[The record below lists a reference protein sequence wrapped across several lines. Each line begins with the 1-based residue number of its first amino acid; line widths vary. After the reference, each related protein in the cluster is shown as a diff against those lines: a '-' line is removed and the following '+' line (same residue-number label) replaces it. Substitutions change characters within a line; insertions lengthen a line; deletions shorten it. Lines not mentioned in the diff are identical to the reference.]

1 MRNGKRLLAGFLAT
15 MTVFTSIPIN
25 AMDISVPTTLNVQ
38 TVSDADDIARPDFR
52 GTQITHY
59 NFVVRFYDEAYGT
72 NQSFYITDATKKY
85 VRHAGD
91 PVATNFDLDISE
103 MSELISA
110 YSNGADYT
118 LGTPEVSD
126 YTIYTEDC
134 RNSEAKQ
141 KTITTTKASVDGTT
155 LHLKNVYS
163 HQDYRNTLDDHFE
176 FDGYTQIEIS
186 IPFSLPNGCNL
197 DSDFEGSYDH
207 GYFPNNALLARF
219 PSQFGTSNTFHFAA
233 PRMNLK
239 KSNTTFPVTFVE
251 ADNTLNED
259 LKTETVYLES
269 RYIHNLGNLD
279 GIYDTQTGVEV
290 TGEDADALAEKL
302 NNFDTNPNPSY
313 TRTYTCN
320 SDVSWEIIDFN
331 EKNYVFSNDD
341 AYSKPIVDTYTT
353 VTNVLTKAV
362 GSDPVEIN
370 GKTYYKTFTV
380 DFKLNYIY
388 SAYSYD
394 AAINRSKQYN
404 EFDWSDCFG
413 TQNSYAIS
421 VINSSRKE
429 FVDYYNIYD
438 DDKANAEFIASL
450 KESDPEPAAE
460 KEGYE
465 FSHKSESGGFKKTI
479 DGTYR
484 KKVYRYFVST
494 GEKTFSYKLKYK
506 AVYEDGTPAKGV
518 HLRGEI
524 TGDDGFISGV
534 DTHDV
539 TLNYRYNSSAD
550 SERYEVKSVQYSP
563 DELANFSVSCN
574 DKDYV
579 IRGNFGNIGYY
590 LDKDKNINIAHSFER
605 YSGDSNLSFE
615 AGEDKYTTI
624 AVFKVKKEIIETT
637 ETKDVDIPIK
647 VNYYYQ
653 ENGNESLVTSENTS
667 ISASVKTANGNVIEA
682 PSSYELRNYDITS
695 GLQAVADNAGVD
707 VDALSLVSCTAGD
720 RNGLAPVNNNQT
732 QSVDMLAKTLL
743 TTYNAPTYEEV
754 ITFTNLKDGA
764 WIVNVILKSSNK
776 VNVTVHYKDK
786 QGNTLHADNKYQ
798 FVDGEAKTEYI
809 VEAIK
814 DYVPLGRVNGYIPHV
829 GVVLMNASETGTGTN
844 GAYLHSDG
852 AVNTIGNY
860 ELTVYYEYDPYVRIY
875 NVINYDYENATY
887 VGTANCNPNTSYYLS
902 VGDYNKVDIQIN
914 EYNDSIVVP
923 KLTDDSVSLKGY
935 SLNKGNTNANTL
947 DNNTMIST
955 NTKDMDVYICYVTPV
970 KLKVVDEFYKSDGT
984 TLVSSTVRSEETYD
998 AGHNYS
1004 VSALPY
1010 NQRGSYTTTFDTP
1023 SNKRGTLT
1031 SDTTVTFK
1039 YKSKP
1044 AYVYVF
1050 DYYFDEDGNKIDDIS
1065 GRRVRAT
1072 VDIGDTYS
1080 YAPKTTVGYELWEDC
1095 STDYAIATPKENWSG
1110 TVDKNYT
1117 YIYFCYKAKTTMN
1130 TLTVKDK
1137 YLDASGVEEKTDI
1150 RQVSSFAKN
1159 SKYSVSALDPEDY
1172 EVVGQTKYEGT
1183 LTEDT
1188 VITFVYQKKM
1198 KDFTLTIK
1206 DKYLDENGVEEKTDI
1221 RPTQTIKENESY
1233 NVDALNPEEYDVI
1246 GDKNKSGVA
1255 TSDVVIEFVYQKKA
1269 FTITVKDKYLDADG
1283 KEEKVDTR
1291 LTESKGYGCR
1301 YSYNALN
1308 PDGYAVISQSTY
1320 SGTLTKDTEV
1330 TFTYQKDK
1338 YYTVTVLDEYV
1349 SVDGDVQKTDTRL
1362 TTSKK
1367 MGENYSYNALT
1378 VEGYVVT
1385 SESTY
1390 SGVVNSDVTVKF
1402 VYQEDAARFVTV
1414 KGYITYT
1421 DGTPI
1426 ANKRIEIHS
1435 TPRYAVTN
1443 EFGYYEIKNVEVG
1456 DHKFKIFADDT
1467 DTALVTCDLSVTKP
1481 NEDTVK
1487 VTFKTDD
1494 CEVETDT
1501 SMTDVLKI
1509 DAILPLYKITV
1520 KDEYYDG
1527 TTLEKSV
1534 LRVEKTVKSGDNYSF
1549 EALNPDGY
1557 TVTSA
1562 LKYEGVALSNLTLV
1576 FKYTKKVTPPTPEP
1590 EPTKYNVKVIDTYY
1604 SASMALI
1611 KSEVRLS
1618 DTVVENTPYKYD
1630 ALNPAGFTVT
1640 SDASYSGVVT
1650 KDLVLIFTYKENEKE
1665 VEPNKY
1671 NLKVVDSYYDADG
1684 NFEKSDVRES
1694 KVVTEG
1700 TSYLYKALNS
1710 AKYNVIGATSYN
1722 GQVIVDTV
1730 LEFKYQA
1737 VKTPE
1742 PKKPTPT
1749 PEEPTPDPKE
1759 YTVTVIDK
1767 YIVGVKNVYS
1777 DSVFGGLTD
1786 SSNVT
1791 IQKIEGSDDY
1801 IVTVERVVRCKDV
1814 YKEGATYSYNAEA
1827 PLGFTVISD
1836 KAYSGVVTKD
1846 ITLEFIYAK
1855 GFDSPEDIPEEIID
1869 ADPTPVVPFEEPK
1882 TGDTSIP
1889 VLPIIFLTAII
1900 FVAYKKRKRV

>member
-110 YSNGADYT
+110 YSNGAEYV

-126 YTIYTEDC
+126 YVVPAEDYK
-134 RNSEAKQ
+134 NSSSPKDTQ
-141 KTITTTKASVDGTT
+141 PNNTITTTEASIEGST
-155 LHLKNVYS
+155 LHLENVYS
-163 HQDYRNTLDDHFE
+163 SGDYRNVSDKHFE
-176 FDGYTQIEIS
+176 YDGYTQITIT

-197 DSDFEGSYDH
+197 DSDFEGRYDH
-207 GYFPNNALLARF
+207 GYIPNNALQASF
-219 PSQFGTSNTFHFAA
+219 PTSFGTSNSFHFAA

-251 ADNTLNED
+251 SDNTLNND
-259 LKTETVYLES
+259 LKVETVYLES
-269 RYIHNLGNLD
+269 RYIHNFSSQD
-279 GIYDTQTGVEV
+279 GIYDTKTGVEV
-290 TGEDADALAEKL
+290 TGDEEDELFRKL

-313 TRTYTCN
+313 ERTYTCN

-331 EKNYVFSNDD
+331 EQNYVFSNDD
-341 AYSKPIVDTYTT
+341 AYIKPIVDTYIP
-353 VTNVLTKAV
+353 VTDVLTKAV

-380 DFKLNYIY
+380 SFKLNYIY
-388 SAYSYD
+388 SVYSYD
-394 AAINRSKQYN
+394 DAINRSKRYN
-404 EFDWSDCFG
+404 YIDWSDCFG
-413 TQNSYAIS
+413 TKNSYAIY
-421 VINSSRKE
+421 VTNSSRKE
-429 FVDYYNIYD
+429 IVDYYNVYD
-438 DDKANAEFIASL
+438 GDEENAEFVASL
-450 KESDPEPAAE
+450 KESDTAPAEE
-460 KEGYE
+460 KEGYV
-465 FSHKSESGGFKKTI
+465 FSKKREDSAFNKTI

-506 AVYEDGTPAKGV
+506 AVYEDGTPAEGISLKGEV
-518 HLRGEI
+518 
-524 TGDDGFISGV
+524 TGADGYISGV
-534 DTHDV
+534 DTHDI
-539 TLNYRYNSSAD
+539 TLGYKYNTNVD
-550 SERYEVKSVQYSP
+550 SEWYSITSAQFSP
-563 DELANFSVSCN
+563 DRSIDFNVSFN
-574 DKDYV
+574 DKDYT
-579 IRGNFGNIGYY
+579 IRGNFNNIGMY
-590 LDKDKNINIAHSFER
+590 LNRDKEPDDCIKHSFER
-605 YSGDSNLSFE
+605 YSGDTKLSFE
-615 AGEDKYTTI
+615 EGEDKYTTI
-624 AVFKVKKEIIETT
+624 AVFTVERKEEIIETN
-637 ETKDVDIPIK
+637 ENIDIPIK
-647 VNYYYQ
+647 INYYYQ
-653 ENGNESLVTSENTS
+653 ENGNETLVTSENTS
-667 ISASVKTANGNVIEA
+667 ISATVKTSNGVITEV
-682 PSSYELRNYDITS
+682 PSSYELSGYDITS
-695 GLQAVADNAGVD
+695 GLQAVATNAGVD
-707 VDALSLVSCTAGD
+707 VDALNLVNCSGGD
-720 RNGLAPVNNNQT
+720 RTGLSPVDNNNQT
-732 QSVDMLAKTLL
+732 QSVDMSAKTLL
-743 TTYNAPTYEEV
+743 TTYKAPVNKEV
-754 ITFTNLKDGA
+754 ITFTYLKDGV
-764 WIVNVILKSSNK
+764 WIVNITLKSTHK
-776 VNVTVHYKDK
+776 VNVTVYYKDQ

-798 FVDGEAKTEYI
+798 FVEDTPKTEYI
-809 VEAIK
+809 VEEIA
-814 DYVPLGRVNGYIPHV
+814 DYVPLGKVNGYIPYDS
-829 GVVLMNASETGTGTN
+829 GVFLYNDTVKATGTN
-844 GAYLHSDG
+844 GAYLTSSS
-852 AVNTIGNY
+852 VRSTGNY
-860 ELTVYYEYDPYVRIY
+860 ELTVYYEYKPHVKIY

-902 VGDYNKVDIQIN
+902 VDDYSKVDIQIN
-914 EYNDSIVVP
+914 TGNDTIIVP
-923 KLTDDSVSLKGY
+923 KLTDSNLILKGCAF
-935 SLNKGNTNANTL
+935 NKGDTYPINLNSKPV
-947 DNNTMIST
+947 IST
-955 NTKDMDVYICYVTPV
+955 GTEDKDIYICYLTPV

-984 TLVSSTVRSEETYD
+984 TLVSSNVRSEETYTS
-998 AGHNYS
+998 GYRYS

-1010 NQRGSYTTTFDTP
+1010 NNRGSYTTTFDTP
-1023 SNKRGTLT
+1023 SNKSGTLT

-1039 YKSKP
+1039 YKSRP
-1044 AYVYVF
+1044 AYVYVY
-1050 DYYFDEDGNKIDDIS
+1050 DYYFDEDGNVISDIS
-1065 GRRVRAT
+1065 GRRLSNK
-1072 VDIGDTYS
+1072 VDIGDAYS
-1080 YAPKTTVGYELWEDC
+1080 YAPKTTAGYELWEDC

-1137 YLDASGVEEKTDI
+1137 YLDVSGVEEKTDI

-1188 VITFVYQKKM
+1188 VITFVYQKKT

-1221 RPTQTIKENESY
+1221 RHTQTIKENESY
-1233 NVDALNPEEYDVI
+1233 NVDALNPEGYDVI
-1246 GDKNKSGVA
+1246 GDKNKSGVVI
-1255 TSDVVIEFVYQKKA
+1255 SDVTIEFVYQKKA
-1269 FTITVKDKYLDADG
+1269 FTITVKDKYLDVDG

-1349 SVDGDVQKTDTRL
+1349 SVDGNIQKTDTRL

-1435 TPRYAVTN
+1435 TPRYAVTD

-1520 KDEYYDG
+1520 KDEYYDE

-1534 LRVEKTVKSGDNYSF
+1534 TRTEKTVKSGDSYSF

-1611 KSEVRLS
+1611 KSEVRVS
-1618 DTVVENTPYKYD
+1618 DTVVENTPYKYE

-1640 SDASYSGVVT
+1640 SDKSYSGVAT

-1700 TSYLYKALNS
+1700 TSYLYEA
-1710 AKYNVIGATSYN
+1710 YNPANYSVIGATSYN
-1722 GQVIVDTV
+1722 GQVIADTV

-1737 VKTPE
+1737 VK
-1742 PKKPTPT
+1742 
-1749 PEEPTPDPKE
+1749 EPTPDPNE

-1791 IQKIEGSDDY
+1791 IQKVEGSDDY

-1814 YKEGATYSYNAEA
+1814 YKEGATYSYDAEA

-1836 KAYSGVVTKD
+1836 KVYSGVVTED
-1846 ITLEFIYAK
+1846 ITLEFIYEK
-1855 GFDSPEDIPEEIID
+1855 GFDSPNDIPEEIID
-1869 ADPTPVVPFEEPK
+1869 SDPTPVVPFEEPK

-1889 VLPIIFLTAII
+1889 ILPIIFLTAII
-1900 FVAYKKRKRV
+1900 FVAYKKRKRA